1 MNKLWSKYQNWI
13 IASPVRYFLVA
24 LFILTIILI
33 CLDYISMFLFWGSI
47 EQEAQDWRS
56 VLTEGHGM
64 WFDILILG
72 VLLSLY
78 ENTRKI
84 IDKKKELQ
92 KQKQD
97 KIERYLEEND
107 DFRYWHSDEASHR
120 IAGNIKRLNTLGIN
134 QFDFT
139 DSYLEKANLDAV
151 NLENSN
157 FVRSQ
162 FRNAYLSKVN
172 MKKSCLSFGN
182 FSGCNF
188 TLADLSFSKTNDIE
202 HEEIKE
208 ALDTDFTNARFFKAN
223 LNGVFFS
230 GIKAWGADF
239 ESAKIQKATLRS
251 CYFESASFNSAD
263 LKDTDLS
270 NSDLNFTKFRYADLR
285 NTIFINVEFRDIDLE
300 SAKVISLDWFDR
312 IYGNGVIALK
322 EKYFVKEELLND
334 DYGDYYLI
342 ALR

>member
-1 MNKLWSKYQNWI
+1 MKVTNWLI
-13 IASPVRYFLVA
+13 ERPERFFGLSLILFLSIVF
-24 LFILTIILI
+24 LLDWILGFN
-33 CLDYISMFLFWGSI
+33 SF
-47 EQEAQDWRS
+47 EDWKG
-56 VLTEGHGM
+56 VLTEAHGM
-64 WFDILILG
+64 LLDILVFGILFSIYDRIR
-72 VLLSLY
+72 LSF
-78 ENTRKI
+78 EKE
-84 IDKKKELQ
+84 KKEIRD
-92 KQKQD
+92 KED
-97 KIERYLEEND
+97 KIERYLEEIE
-107 DFRYWHSDEASHR
+107 DFRYWHSEEASHR
-120 IAGNIKRLNTLGIN
+120 IAGNIKRLNILGKN

-157 FVRSQ
+157 FVRAQ

-182 FSGCNF
+182 FSECNF
-188 TLADLSFSKTNDIE
+188 ALADLSFSKTKDIE
-202 HEEIKE
+202 HEEINE

-270 NSDLNFTKFRYADLR
+270 NSDLNFTSFRYADLR

-322 EKYFVKEELLND
+322 DKYFVKEELLND